1 MPEKVHTDIPWT
13 CAHMVEVSM
22 TGSAIARGQ
31 GVALWRQIAAT
42 IEGEISRGAAAAGAR
57 LPTEAMLTARF
68 GVNRHTVRRAL
79 EDLEARGLIRVEQGR
94 GAFVAEDVVDYR
106 LGPRTRFSE
115 LIRTQNR
122 EPAGR
127 ILRVSE
133 TPAETQ
139 LAEALNIRRGRV
151 VLRAERLGLVN
162 GRPIVLGVHHFP
174 LPRCAAAAEALA
186 RDPSITAALAACG
199 IADYRRRS
207 SRITAR
213 LPTPEEAALLQQ
225 SRSRPV
231 LVSENLN
238 VDLAGEPID
247 WTQAVYAAGRA
258 QLVVEP

>member
-1 MPEKVHTDIPWT
+1 MTD
-13 CAHMVEVSM
+13 
-22 TGSAIARGQ
+22 SAISRGQ
-31 GVALWRQIAAT
+31 GVALWRQIAGT
-42 IEGEISRGAAAAGAR
+42 IEAEIKGGSANPGDR

-115 LIRTQNR
+115 LVRTQNR

-127 ILRVSE
+127 ILRVAE

-139 LAEALNIRRGRV
+139 LAEALGIRRGRL
-151 VLRAERLGLVN
+151 VLRAERIGLVD

-199 IADYRRRS
+199 ITDYRRRV

-213 LPTPEEAALLQQ
+213 LPTPEEAALLEQ

-231 LVSENLN
+231 LVSENIN
-238 VDLAGEPID
+238 VDMAGEPID
-247 WTQAVYAAGRA
+247 WTQAIYAAGRA

>member
-1 MPEKVHTDIPWT
+1 
-13 CAHMVEVSM
+13 MVEVSM
-22 TGSAIARGQ
+22 TGAPLSRGQ
-31 GVALWRQIAAT
+31 GVALWRQIAAA
-42 IEGEISRGAAAAGAR
+42 IEGEIARTAKGAGER
-57 LPTEAMLTARF
+57 LPTEAVLTARF

-115 LIRTQNR
+115 LVRGQNR

-133 TPAETQ
+133 VQAETQ
-139 LAEALNIRRGRV
+139 LAEALGIRRGRH
-151 VLRAERLGLVN
+151 VLRVERLGLAD
-162 GRPIVLGVHHFP
+162 GRPVVIGAHHLP
-174 LPRCAAAAEALA
+174 LARCARAAEALERSA
-186 RDPSITAALAACG
+186 SITAALEACG

-213 LPTPEEAALLQQ
+213 LPTPEEADRLQQ

-231 LVSENLN
+231 LVAESLN
-238 VDLAGEPID
+238 VDPAGEAVD
-247 WTQAVYAAGRA
+247 WTQSVYAAGRV

>member
-1 MPEKVHTDIPWT
+1 
-13 CAHMVEVSM
+13 MVEVSM
-22 TGSAIARGQ
+22 TGAPLARGE

-42 IEGEISRGAAAAGAR
+42 LEGEISRGSKAAGER
-57 LPTEAMLTARF
+57 LPTEAALTLRF

-115 LIRTQNR
+115 LVRRENR

-127 ILRVSE
+127 ILRIAE
-133 TPAETQ
+133 MPAETI
-139 LAEALNIRRGRV
+139 LAEALGIRRGRL
-151 VLRAERLGLVN
+151 VLRVDRLGLAN
-162 GRPIVLGVHHFP
+162 GRPMVLGTHHLP
-174 LPRCAAAAEALA
+174 LPRCAAAQEVLESKA
-186 RDPSITAALAACG
+186 SITAALEACG
-199 IADYRRRS
+199 IPDYRRQS

-213 LPTPEEAALLQQ
+213 LPTPEEADLLQQ

-231 LVSENLN
+231 LVAESLN
-238 VDLAGEPID
+238 VDPAGQPVD
-247 WTQAVYAAGRA
+247 WTIAVYAAGRV

>member
-1 MPEKVHTDIPWT
+1 
-13 CAHMVEVSM
+13 MVEVSM
-22 TGSAIARGQ
+22 TGAPLTRGD

-42 IEGEISRGAAAAGAR
+42 LEAEIARGSKTAGER
-57 LPTEAMLTARF
+57 LPTEAVLTLRF

-115 LIRTQNR
+115 LVRRENR

-127 ILRVSE
+127 ILRITE
-133 TPAETQ
+133 IQAETM
-139 LAEALNIRRGRV
+139 LAEALGIRRGRL
-151 VLRAERLGLVN
+151 VLRVDRLGLAD
-162 GRPIVLGVHHFP
+162 GRPVVLGTHHLP
-174 LPRCAAAAEALA
+174 LPRCAAAQEVLET
-186 RDPSITAALAACG
+186 RPSITAALEACG
-199 IADYRRRS
+199 VPDYRRQS

-213 LPTPEEAALLQQ
+213 LPTPEEADLLQQ

-231 LVSENLN
+231 LVTESVN
-238 VDLAGEPID
+238 VDPAGQPVD
-247 WTQAVYAAGRA
+247 WTVAVYAAGRV

>member
-1 MPEKVHTDIPWT
+1 
-13 CAHMVEVSM
+13 MVEVSM
-22 TGSAIARGQ
+22 TGAPLARGQ

-42 IEGEISRGAAAAGAR
+42 IEGEIARAARAAGER
-57 LPTEAMLTARF
+57 LPTEAVLTARF

-115 LIRTQNR
+115 LIRRQNR

-127 ILRVSE
+127 ILRIAE
-133 TPAETQ
+133 MPAETQ
-139 LAEALNIRRGRV
+139 LAEALGLRRGRL
-151 VLRAERLGLVN
+151 VLRVERLGLAN
-162 GRPIVLGVHHFP
+162 GRPVVLGTHHFP

-186 RDPSITAALAACG
+186 HDPSVTSALAACG
-199 IADYRRRS
+199 VADYRRKS

-231 LVSENLN
+231 LVAESLN
-238 VDLAGEPID
+238 VDTEGQPVD
-247 WTQAVYAAGRA
+247 WTLAVYAAGRV

>member
-1 MPEKVHTDIPWT
+1 
-13 CAHMVEVSM
+13 MVEVSM
-22 TGSAIARGQ
+22 TGGAIARGQ

-42 IEGEISRGAAAAGAR
+42 LEAEISRGGAAAGER
-57 LPTEAMLTARF
+57 LPTEAVLTARF

-115 LIRTQNR
+115 LIRSENR

-127 ILRVSE
+127 ILRVQE
-133 TPAETQ
+133 MPAETQ
-139 LAEALNIRRGRV
+139 LAEALGIRRGRL

-162 GRPIVLGVHHFP
+162 GRPAVLGAHHFP
-174 LPRCAAAAEALA
+174 LPRCAAAAEALEGDA
-186 RDPSITAALAACG
+186 SITAALAACG
-199 IADYRRRS
+199 IPDYRRKA

-231 LVSENLN
+231 LVAESVN
-238 VDLAGEPID
+238 VDPEGLPVD
-247 WTQAVYAAGRA
+247 WTMAVYAAGRV

>member
-1 MPEKVHTDIPWT
+1 
-13 CAHMVEVSM
+13 MVEVSM
-22 TGSAIARGQ
+22 TGAQLARGQ
-31 GVALWRQIAAT
+31 GVALWRQIAAAL
-42 IEGEISRGAAAAGAR
+42 EGEIAQGRRAGER
-57 LPTEAMLTARF
+57 LPTEAVLTARF

-115 LIRTQNR
+115 LVRRQNR
-122 EPAGR
+122 EAAGV
-127 ILRVSE
+127 ILRTAE

-139 LAEALNIRRGRV
+139 LAEALGIRRGRM
-151 VLRAERLGLVN
+151 VLRVERLGLAN
-162 GRPIVLGVHHFP
+162 GRPLVIGAHHLP
-174 LPRCAAAAEALA
+174 LPRCAAAAEALE
-186 RDPSITAALAACG
+186 REPSITAALAACG
-199 IADYRRRS
+199 ITDYRRHS

-213 LPTPEEAALLQQ
+213 LPTPEEADLLQQ

-238 VDLAGEPID
+238 VAPDGTPVD
-247 WTQAVYAAGRA
+247 WTLAVYAAGRV

>member
-1 MPEKVHTDIPWT
+1 
-13 CAHMVEVSM
+13 MVEVSM
-22 TGSAIARGQ
+22 TGTPLARGQ

-42 IEGEISRGAAAAGAR
+42 LESEIAGGAKGAGER

-68 GVNRHTVRRAL
+68 AVNRHTVRRAL

-115 LIRTQNR
+115 LIRRQNR

-127 ILRVSE
+127 VLRIADVA
-133 TPAETQ
+133 AETQ
-139 LAEALNIRRGRV
+139 IAEALGLRRGRL
-151 VLRAERLGLVN
+151 VLRVDRLGLSN
-162 GRPIVLGVHHFP
+162 GRPVVLGQHHFP
-174 LPRCAAAAEALA
+174 LPRCAAAAEALGQDA
-186 RDPSITAALAACG
+186 SITAALAACG
-199 IADYRRRS
+199 IEDYRRRS

-213 LPTPEEAALLQQ
+213 LPTPEEADFLQQ

-231 LVSENLN
+231 LVAESLN
-238 VDLAGEPID
+238 VDPAGEPVD
-247 WTQAVYAAGRA
+247 FTLAVYAAGRV

>member
-1 MPEKVHTDIPWT
+1 
-13 CAHMVEVSM
+13 MVEVSM
-22 TGSAIARGQ
+22 TGGAIARGQ

-42 IEGEISRGAAAAGAR
+42 IEGEIDRGGAAAGQR
-57 LPTEAMLTARF
+57 LPTEAVLTARF

-115 LIRTQNR
+115 LIRRQNR

-127 ILRVSE
+127 ILGVTE
-133 TPAETQ
+133 MPAETQ
-139 LAEALNIRRGRV
+139 LAEALGIRRGRL
-151 VLRAERLGLVN
+151 VLRAERLGLAN

-174 LPRCAAAAEALA
+174 LPRCAAAAEALEA
-186 RDPSITAALAACG
+186 DSSITAALAACG
-199 IADYRRRS
+199 IPDYRRQA

-213 LPTPEEAALLQQ
+213 LPTPEEATLLQQ

-231 LVSENLN
+231 MVAESLN
-238 VDLAGEPID
+238 VDPDGQPVD
-247 WTQAVYAAGRA
+247 WTLAVYAAGRV